1 MYVCISHKTT
11 RVVKSCPPF
20 CIFHV
25 DWCIMCSNWIT
36 HIDFSIHS
44 YKGKELQKSEEKR
57 VLNIRKRLTDV
68 THDVIT
74 ISWAHIIKGVNFS
87 R

>member
-1 MYVCISHKTT
+1 MAQRLT
-11 RVVKSCPPF
+11 
-20 CIFHV
+20 
-25 DWCIMCSNWIT
+25 
-36 HIDFSIHS
+36 IHS
-44 YKGKELQKSEEKR
+44 YKGKELQKTEEKR

>member
-1 MYVCISHKTT
+1 MAKILT
-11 RVVKSCPPF
+11 
-20 CIFHV
+20 
-25 DWCIMCSNWIT
+25 
-36 HIDFSIHS
+36 IHS
-44 YKGKELQKSEEKR
+44 YKWKELQKLEEKR

-74 ISWAHIIKGVNFS
+74 MSWAHIIKGVNFS

>member
-1 MYVCISHKTT
+1 MSTSK
-11 RVVKSCPPF
+11 F
-20 CIFHV
+20 IFHAYLINV
-25 DWCIMCSNWIT
+25 LKMAQRLT
-36 HIDFSIHS
+36 IHS

-74 ISWAHIIKGVNFS
+74 ISWAHIIKGVDFH

>member
-1 MYVCISHKTT
+1 MSTSK
-11 RVVKSCPPF
+11 
-20 CIFHV
+20 CIFHAYL
-25 DWCIMCSNWIT
+25 INELTMTQRLTIQ
-36 HIDFSIHS
+36 S
-44 YKGKELQKSEEKR
+44 YKGKELQKTEEKR

-74 ISWAHIIKGVNFS
+74 ISWAHIIKGVNFP

>member
-1 MYVCISHKTT
+1 MSTSK
-11 RVVKSCPPF
+11 
-20 CIFHV
+20 CIFHAYLINV
-25 DWCIMCSNWIT
+25 LKMAQRLT
-36 HIDFSIHS
+36 IHS

-74 ISWAHIIKGVNFS
+74 ISWAHIIKGINCS

>member
-1 MYVCISHKTT
+1 MST
-11 RVVKSCPPF
+11 
-20 CIFHV
+20 
-25 DWCIMCSNWIT
+25 SNERIIHASLLNVLKMAQRLT
-36 HIDFSIHS
+36 IHS
-44 YKGKELQKSEEKR
+44 YKGKELKKSEEKR

>member
-1 MYVCISHKTT
+1 MSTSNK
-11 RVVKSCPPF
+11 R
-20 CIFHV
+20 IFHAYLLNV
-25 DWCIMCSNWIT
+25 LKMAHRCT
-36 HIDFSIHS
+36 IHS